1 MGKNTAKCLFVFY
14 CAAMLWLMF
23 GQRIGGS
30 NAENYAEAL
39 RLHLN
44 LIPFRTIRW
53 FATVGDKTSDAG
65 PLRHAFINLTG
76 NVIMFAPLGFFLPC
90 IWEQL
95 RAVWKT
101 LLWGLLLITAAELL
115 QLLTLLGS
123 CDVDDLILNL
133 LGILLGYGIW
143 KLVTLLQKS
152 KT

>member
-1 MGKNTAKCLFVFY
+1 MGKNKVKYLFILY
-14 CAAMLWLMF
+14 CAVMLWLMF

-30 NAENYAEAL
+30 NAETYAEAL
-39 RLHLN
+39 RLRLN
-44 LIPFRTIRW
+44 LIPFRTIHW

-65 PLRHAFINLTG
+65 LLRHAFINLAG
-76 NVIMFAPLGFFLPC
+76 NVVMFVPLGFFLPC
-90 IWEQL
+90 IWERV

-101 LLWGLLLITAAELL
+101 FLWGLLLITVAELL

-143 KLVTLLQKS
+143 KLTALLQNRKS
-152 KT
+152 